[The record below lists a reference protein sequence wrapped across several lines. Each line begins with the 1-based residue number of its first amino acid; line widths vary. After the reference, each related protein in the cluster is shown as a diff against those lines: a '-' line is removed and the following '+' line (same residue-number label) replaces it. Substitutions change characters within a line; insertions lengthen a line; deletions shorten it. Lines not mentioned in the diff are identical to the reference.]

1 MRYQVR
7 GNTDRCLGVGSTS
20 VGTQLEL
27 YDCDDNNDLRL
38 WALNENEQ
46 LVLKANSNRCAERLG
61 SGSTVEIQQCSTG
74 DSSQRVRYDTNN
86 DYELR
91 FTSFGQCMEYSSEDF
106 GENIITLSCDGAS
119 NQEWEQVE
127 ANGGE
132 SDGYELI
139 SEEPAIVVLVSMV
152 PAPGRRWKSSSATAA
167 TTTAFGVWTAIIGS
181 VWLPTQT
188 DVPAGAEAQAAAVI
202 SSLLRLA
209 RIAIATRIGNTIPT
223 KIMNFR
229 VEAAQ
234 RSASNTIL
242 PASEHLSLLERAMV
256 GRTRSLTSAFTRRSI
271 HEETGIAA
279 WV

>member
-139 SEEPAIVVLVSMV
+139 RLRGTSNRCLGVDGSNHSAFPSFSLRPIIFLISYSFRYGPTPATVVRTRSGVSSTRVESALTTCVIRSEAIPIGVSVLVRRPSARNWSSMI
-152 PAPGRRWKSSSATAA
+152 A
-167 TTTAFGVWTAIIGS
+167 TTTT
-181 VWLPTQT
+181 
-188 DVPAGAEAQAAAVI
+188 
-202 SSLLRLA
+202 
-209 RIAIATRIGNTIPT
+209 
-223 KIMNFR
+223 
-229 VEAAQ
+229 
-234 RSASNTIL
+234 
-242 PASEHLSLLERAMV
+242 
-256 GRTRSLTSAFTRRSI
+256 TSAFGPSTKTNS
-271 HEETGIAA
+271 
-279 WV
+279 